1 VTFRPSP
8 LPGAAR
14 TGSGP
19 PRPRAAGG
27 NVIVLPFFQ
36 LRVEEVN
43 IVRDAV
49 AIKELVELLIV
60 DPMGSLGLAV

>member
-1 VTFRPSP
+1 
-8 LPGAAR
+8 
-14 TGSGP
+14 
-19 PRPRAAGG
+19 
-27 NVIVLPFFQ
+27 
-36 LRVEEVN
+36 VN